1 MKLLKLNNP
10 FGAPIYHEET
20 VSSTFDLARILAGQ
34 NEPHGTVITAD
45 FQEAGRGRLNRRW
58 VTERGKNLMFTII
71 LRYAGASSMPV
82 ALTLRT
88 GLAVSL
94 AIEDLTGLSEKNILP
109 RRARSTTEKN
119 TEILI
124 KTPCNSKLSNGQQ
137 YSVVNSYLLD
147 IPGSVRI
154 KWPNDVMINGR
165 KAAGILTEADGKT
178 VYIGVG
184 VNVAQEEFPE
194 QYRSRAGSIIH
205 SFPALAENARFDLLE
220 KILSRLYAE
229 IENPANESHVW
240 RERLLARLYKKG
252 ETVTFA
258 EGAADSEDL
267 IEGMLSGL
275 GPGGELL
282 IIPKG
287 EEKERSFITGELRV
301 Y

>member
-20 VSSTFDLARILAGQ
+20 VSSTFDLARVLAGQ

-71 LRYAGASSMPV
+71 LHYAGASSMPP

-94 AIEDLTGLSEKNILP
+94 AIEDIAPALAG
-109 RRARSTTEKN
+109 
-119 TEILI
+119 
-124 KTPCNSKLSNGQQ
+124 
-137 YSVVNSYLLD
+137 
-147 IPGSVRI
+147 GSVRI

-178 VYIGVG
+178 VFIGVG
-184 VNVAQEEFPE
+184 VNVAQEEFPA
-194 QYRSRAGSIIH
+194 QYRSKAGSIIH
-205 SFPALAENARFDLLE
+205 SFPALTENARFDLLE

-229 IENPANESHVW
+229 IENPTAESQTW
-240 RERLLARLYKKG
+240 RERLLERLYKKG
-252 ETVTFA
+252 ESVTFA

-267 IEGMLSGL
+267 VEGILSGL
-275 GPGGELL
+275 GPDGELL

>member
-20 VSSTFDLARILAGQ
+20 VSSTFDLARSLAEQG
-34 NEPHGTVITAD
+34 EPHGTVIAAD
-45 FQEAGRGRLNRRW
+45 FQQAGRGRLNRPW
-58 VTERGKNLMFTII
+58 ITERGKSLMFTII
-71 LRYAGASSMPV
+71 LRYAGASSIPN

-94 AIEDLTGLSEKNILP
+94 AVEDLAPALTG
-109 RRARSTTEKN
+109 
-119 TEILI
+119 
-124 KTPCNSKLSNGQQ
+124 GF
-137 YSVVNSYLLD
+137 
-147 IPGSVRI
+147 VRI
-154 KWPNDVMINGR
+154 KWPNDIMINTR
-165 KAAGILTEADGKT
+165 KAAGILTETDGKI

-194 QYRSRAGSIIH
+194 EYRSKAGSIIQF
-205 SFPALAENARFDLLE
+205 FPTLTENARLDLLE
-220 KILSRLYAE
+220 KILSRLYEE
-229 IENPANESHVW
+229 IENQPAKSETW
-240 RERLLARLYKKG
+240 RERLLNRLYKKG

-258 EGAADSEDL
+258 EGAADSEK
-267 IEGMLSGL
+267 IVEGVLSGL

-287 EEKERSFITGELRV
+287 EEKARSFITGELRV

>member
-20 VSSTFDLARILAGQ
+20 VSSTSDLARIFAGQ

-45 FQEAGRGRLNRRW
+45 FQEAGRGRLNRPW
-58 VTERGKNLMFTII
+58 VTERGKSLMFTII
-71 LRYAGASSMPV
+71 LRYAGASSMPA

-94 AIEDLTGLSEKNILP
+94 AIEDLAPALVG
-109 RRARSTTEKN
+109 
-119 TEILI
+119 
-124 KTPCNSKLSNGQQ
+124 
-137 YSVVNSYLLD
+137 
-147 IPGSVRI
+147 GSVRI
-154 KWPNDVMINGR
+154 KWPNDVMINAR
-165 KAAGILTEADGKT
+165 KAAGILTEADDKT
-178 VYIGVG
+178 VFIGVG

-205 SFPALAENARFDLLE
+205 SFPALSENARFDLLE

-229 IENPANESHVW
+229 IENLTSESQAW
-240 RERLLARLYKKG
+240 RERLLTRLYKKG

-258 EGAADSEDL
+258 EGPANSEDL
-267 IEGMLSGL
+267 VEGILSGL

-282 IIPKG
+282 IIPRG

>member
-45 FQEAGRGRLNRRW
+45 FQEAGRGRLNRPW
-58 VTERGKNLMFTII
+58 VAERGKSLMFTII
-71 LRYAGASSMPV
+71 LRYACASSMPV

-94 AIEDLTGLSEKNILP
+94 AIEDLAP
-109 RRARSTTEKN
+109 A
-119 TEILI
+119 LI
-124 KTPCNSKLSNGQQ
+124 G
-137 YSVVNSYLLD
+137 
-147 IPGSVRI
+147 GSVQI

-165 KAAGILTEADGKT
+165 KAAGILTEADGKN

-184 VNVAQEEFPE
+184 VNVAQEKFPK
-194 QYRSRAGSIIH
+194 QYRSKAGSIIH
-205 SFPALAENARFDLLE
+205 SFPALSDNARFDLLE
-220 KILSRLYAE
+220 KILLRLYAE
-229 IENPANESHVW
+229 IENPPAESETW
-240 RERLLARLYKKG
+240 RERLLKRLYKKG

-267 IEGMLSGL
+267 VEGVLSGL

-282 IIPKG
+282 IIPGG
-287 EEKERSFITGELRV
+287 EGKERSFITGELRV

>member
-1 MKLLKLNNP
+1 MKLNNP
-10 FGAPIYHEET
+10 FGAPVYHEET
-20 VSSTFDLARILAGQ
+20 VSSTFDLARVLAGQ
-34 NEPHGTVITAD
+34 NEPHGTVIAAD

-58 VTERGKNLMFTII
+58 VSERGKSLMFTII
-71 LRYAGASSMPV
+71 LRYADASTMPP

-94 AIEDLTGLSEKNILP
+94 AIEDLAPALKG
-109 RRARSTTEKN
+109 
-119 TEILI
+119 
-124 KTPCNSKLSNGQQ
+124 
-137 YSVVNSYLLD
+137 
-147 IPGSVRI
+147 GSVRI

-178 VYIGVG
+178 VLIGVG

-194 QYRSRAGSIIH
+194 QYRSRAGSIIQF
-205 SFPALAENARFDLLE
+205 FPALSENARFDLLE
-220 KILSRLYAE
+220 KLLSRLYAE
-229 IENPANESHVW
+229 IEKPAAESLTAEGGTW
-240 RERLLARLYKKG
+240 RELLLERLYKKG

-258 EGAADSEDL
+258 EGPANSEDL
-267 IEGMLSGL
+267 VEGILSGL

>member
-10 FGAPIYHEET
+10 FGAPVYHEET

-45 FQEAGRGRLNRRW
+45 FQEAGRGRHNRPW
-58 VTERGKNLMFTII
+58 VTERGKSLMFTII
-71 LRYAGASSMPV
+71 LRYAGASSMPI

-94 AIEDLTGLSEKNILP
+94 AIEDLAGLSEKNISP
-109 RRARSTTEKN
+109 QRTRSITEEN
-119 TEILI
+119 TKILM
-124 KTPCNSKLSNGQQ
+124 KTPCNSA

-147 IPGSVRI
+147 TPGSVQI

-165 KAAGILTEADGKT
+165 KVAGILTEADGKT

-194 QYRSRAGSIIH
+194 QYRSKAGSIIN
-205 SFPALAENARFDLLE
+205 SFPALVENARFDLLE
-220 KILSRLYAE
+220 KILLRLYAE
-229 IENPANESHVW
+229 IENPTTESQAW
-240 RERLLARLYKKG
+240 RERLLMRLYKKG

-258 EGAADSEDL
+258 EGAADSEQL
-267 IEGMLSGL
+267 VEGILSGL
-275 GPGGELL
+275 GPDGDLL
-282 IIPKG
+282 IIPRG

-301 Y
+301 YH

>member
-45 FQEAGRGRLNRRW
+45 FQTAGRGRLNRPW
-58 VTERGKNLMFTII
+58 VTERGKSLMFTII
-71 LRYAGASSMPV
+71 LRYADASSMPP

-94 AIEDLTGLSEKNILP
+94 ATEDLAPALMG
-109 RRARSTTEKN
+109 
-119 TEILI
+119 
-124 KTPCNSKLSNGQQ
+124 
-137 YSVVNSYLLD
+137 
-147 IPGSVRI
+147 GSVQI
-154 KWPNDVMINGR
+154 KWPNDLMINAR
-165 KAAGILTEADGKT
+165 KAAGILTEADGKN

-184 VNVAQEEFPE
+184 VNVAQEKFPE
-194 QYRSRAGSIIH
+194 QYRSKAGSIID
-205 SFPALAENARFDLLE
+205 SFPALADNARFDLLE
-220 KILSRLYAE
+220 RILLRLYAE
-229 IENPANESHVW
+229 IESPTAESDAW
-240 RERLLARLYKKG
+240 RECLLRRLYKKG
-252 ETVTFA
+252 EVVTFA

-267 IEGMLSGL
+267 VEGILSGL

-282 IIPKG
+282 IIPRG

>member
-1 MKLLKLNNP
+1 MNRVHIRIHIFRKQGYTFPMKTLPLKNP
-10 FGAPIYHEET
+10 FGAAVYHEES
-20 VSSTFDLARILAGQ
+20 VSSTFAAAHLLAA
-34 NEPHGTVITAD
+34 NNAAHGTVISAD

-71 LRYAGASSMPV
+71 LHYAGASSMPP

-94 AIEDLTGLSEKNILP
+94 AIEDIAPALAG
-109 RRARSTTEKN
+109 
-119 TEILI
+119 
-124 KTPCNSKLSNGQQ
+124 
-137 YSVVNSYLLD
+137 
-147 IPGSVRI
+147 GSVRI

-178 VYIGVG
+178 VFIGVG
-184 VNVAQEEFPE
+184 VNVAQEEFPA
-194 QYRSRAGSIIH
+194 QYRSKAGSIIH
-205 SFPALAENARFDLLE
+205 SFPALTENARFDLLE

-229 IENPANESHVW
+229 IENPTAESQTW
-240 RERLLARLYKKG
+240 RERLLERLYKKG
-252 ETVTFA
+252 ESVTFA

-267 IEGMLSGL
+267 VEGILSGL
-275 GPGGELL
+275 GPDGELL

>member
-10 FGAPIYHEET
+10 FAAPIYHEET

-34 NEPHGTVITAD
+34 NEPHGTVLTAD

-58 VTERGKNLMFTII
+58 VTERGKSLMFTII
-71 LRYAGASSMPV
+71 LRYADVLSMPV

-109 RRARSTTEKN
+109 RRARSITEKN
-119 TEILI
+119 TKILM
-124 KTPCNSKLSNGQQ
+124 KTPCNSA

-147 IPGSVRI
+147 TPGSVRI

-205 SFPALAENARFDLLE
+205 SFPALGENARFDLLE

-229 IENPANESHVW
+229 IEKQTADSEAW
-240 RERLLARLYKKG
+240 RERLLLRLYKKG

-267 IEGMLSGL
+267 VEGILSGL
-275 GPGGELL
+275 GPDGELL
-282 IIPKG
+282 IIPGGK
-287 EEKERSFITGELRV
+287 EKERSFITGELRV